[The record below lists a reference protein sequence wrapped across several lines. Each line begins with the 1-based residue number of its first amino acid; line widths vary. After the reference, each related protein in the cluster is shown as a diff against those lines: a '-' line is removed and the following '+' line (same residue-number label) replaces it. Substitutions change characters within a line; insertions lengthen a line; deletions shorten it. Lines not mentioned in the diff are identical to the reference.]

1 MDDKTIHVVRLREI
15 VTLHQNVGGYTD
27 GYCMSGENDIY
38 VYNLPQSIFF
48 CVSHDP
54 FIDKWIGPER
64 LAYSFTHKQGNANYT
79 ALMLNSKI
87 IQKIIQNKK
96 KERKQM
102 SIDSL
107 LSYIML
113 PCNPKE
119 VQDAIGFV
127 EIVRQFFLKNEADNL
142 FSIEYPSLKAGLFR
156 ELADAISCELLWATG
171 PQYLHLTFIQLWVE
185 IYKSLPILEYTTG
198 ASQMISDVAL
208 IQCMEKA
215 FEKLTEP
222 KSELYA
228 NLMRFRIIRSLQ
240 D

>member
-1 MDDKTIHVVRLREI
+1 MNDNAISVVRLREI
-15 VTLHQNVGGYTD
+15 VTLHQKVGGYTD
-27 GYCMSGENDIY
+27 GYSLSGENDIY

-54 FIDKWIGPER
+54 FIDKWIGTER

-79 ALMLNSKI
+79 ALMLNSNI
-87 IQKIIQNKK
+87 LQKIIQNKI

-113 PCNPKE
+113 PCNSKE

-156 ELADAISCELLWATG
+156 ELADAISCELLWSGGA
-171 PQYLHLTFIQLWVE
+171 QYFHRTFVQLWVE

-198 ASQMISDVAL
+198 ANQKISDVAL

-215 FEKLTEP
+215 FDKITEP
-222 KSELYA
+222 RSEIYA
-228 NLMRFRIIRSLQ
+228 NLMRFRILRSQ
-240 D
+240 HD

>member
-1 MDDKTIHVVRLREI
+1 MNDNAIPVVRLREI

-27 GYCMSGENDIY
+27 GYSLSGENDIY

-54 FIDKWIGPER
+54 FIDKWIGTER

-79 ALMLNSKI
+79 ALMLNSRI
-87 IQKIIQNKK
+87 LQKIIQNKM
-96 KERKQM
+96 KERRQM
-102 SIDSL
+102 SVDSL
-107 LSYIML
+107 LSYIIL
-113 PCNPKE
+113 PCNPKD

-156 ELADAISCELLWATG
+156 ELADAISCELLWTG
-171 PQYLHLTFIQLWVE
+171 GPNYLHLTFIQPWVE
-185 IYKSLPILEYTTG
+185 IYKSLPILEYTKG
-198 ASQMISDVAL
+198 ANLMISDVAL
-208 IQCMEKA
+208 LQCMEKA
-215 FEKLTEP
+215 FDKLTEP
-222 KSELYA
+222 RSELYA
-228 NLMRFRIIRSLQ
+228 NLMRFRIFRAQQ